1 MDKEINRLLNESF
14 DRELTAAEDQKL
26 RSALNDSAALRQ
38 EKRQLE
44 AIRNIVGA
52 HKPAFAPGFA
62 SRVISQLRKDE
73 AMAPLTET
81 YLAFKRIALP
91 LAGAAAVLLLFTL
104 FSGESFS
111 LHSIMGIDKLEPEYL
126 TEFLLF
132 NY

>member
-1 MDKEINRLLNESF
+1 MDKKINKLLKESF
-14 DRELTAAEDQKL
+14 DRELTADEHAKL
-26 RSALNDSAALRQ
+26 LIALNSSAALQQ
-38 EKRQLE
+38 EKRQME
-44 AIRNIVGA
+44 AMRNIVGA
-52 HKPAFAPGFA
+52 HKPAFASGFA
-62 SRVISQLRKDE
+62 SSVISRLRKDAALE
-73 AMAPLTET
+73 PLTET

-111 LHSIMGIDKLEPEYL
+111 LHSIMGIDKLESEYL